1 MIYLIKSIGYKEE
14 EGKISTFFLLKIGY
28 TEDSKKDKRFLQY
41 KMHNPTCKVLYE
53 ILGGDT
59 DIEKRIQYKFKNLL
73 FEDYGKEWFYYSEE
87 IINFFESID
96 NIEDLRTL
104 PKGSS
109 NYDKYSKYKNEIK
122 EILKYISDIPCR
134 SREFRK
140 LYDEVFDIL
149 GDKIT
154 DKEYTL
160 DYLRSKFG
168 NDRIEKYLEIKEKDK
183 LRVYSDNDIINREA
197 YDFLEEYN
205 SLTEAR
211 KKLILLCESKLS
223 KEAIEIVLN
232 QIPDSDYIKSYY
244 TLLGPDRLKALGY
257 KRNNIEKELGIV
269 TFSVELLYDSIY
281 SSFKEGDKL
290 SLANI
295 KSKLDYL
302 YKSINYQ
309 STPKVS
315 DINNFFEIKKCKI
328 TMEDKRRV
336 DGYELLKSK
345 ERELRLELKH
355 TN

>member
-211 KKLILLCESKLS
+211 KKMILLCESSLNGKLS
-223 KEAIEIVLN
+223 KESINIILS

-244 TLLGPDRLKALGY
+244 NTLGPERLKNLGYIRSNIEKALG
-257 KRNNIEKELGIV
+257 IV
-269 TFSVELLYDSIY
+269 MFSDDLLLDSIY
-281 SSFKEGDKL
+281 SSFKESEKYTL
-290 SLANI
+290 SELKSRLASI
-295 KSKLDYL
+295 YS
-302 YKSINYQ
+302 SINYQ
-309 STPKVS
+309 STPKAS
-315 DINNFFEIKKCKI
+315 DIENWFEIKEIFIYEKK
-328 TMEDKRRV
+328 DDGSRKRIR
-336 DGYELLKSK
+336 G
-345 ERELRLELKH
+345 
-355 TN
+355 TNS